1 MKSRGETE
9 RELEELINTW
19 EDQYP
24 YPGGSALPEDE
35 DIEDLRKNIRDGDR
49 KIKAFGE
56 VDMGVLSEDRNL
68 RDRLAFMGE
77 HLDDVRASAAELE
90 KLIAD
95 ADRQAYKV
103 FSDALQEVDNRFCS
117 LFRDCS
123 EAEKPTLR

>member
-1 MKSRGETE
+1 M
-9 RELEELINTW
+9 NTW

-24 YPGGSALPEDE
+24 YPGGEALPDDA
-35 DIEDLRKNIRDGDR
+35 DIEDLRRNIRDGDR

-77 HLDDVRASAAELE
+77 HLDDVRSSAAELE
-90 KLIAD
+90 KLIAE

-103 FSDALQEVDNRFCS
+103 FSDALQEVDKRFS
-117 LFRDCS
+117 ALP
-123 EAEKPTLR
+123 EALRRRERPTLR